1 MESQSLIDEGR
12 KKRVNIRGKKKKIK
26 NSTGLN
32 KESSNGILRTDKRGH
47 CSFWK
52 PSDGEHG

>member
-1 MESQSLIDEGR
+1 MIDEGR